1 MKRKLWDNEEAV
13 SPVIAVILM
22 VAITV
27 VLAAVLY
34 VWASSFLGVSKQT
47 PQGALSASKVD
58 EQTWTIQIVKM
69 NPTVSVNSVDY
80 FLLNTQ
86 GNTESTGTVADIYGY
101 YLGNGKGIVFA
112 DNDFNGK
119 LSPGDMFTLHAGEK
133 GDSAMK
139 DLNNL
144 NDYKF
149 RLKFKPTDDSIGVDI
164 TLA

>member
-34 VWASSFLGVSKQT
+34 VWASSFLGTSKQT
-47 PQGALSASKVD
+47 PTGALSASKDD
-58 EQTWTIQIVKM
+58 EMTWKIQVVKM
-69 NPTVSVNSVDY
+69 TPTVSVNSVDFY
-80 FLLNTQ
+80 LLKPD
-86 GNTESTGTVADIYGY
+86 GTTLTTSSVSDIYGY
-101 YLGNGKGIVFA
+101 YPGNGKGVVFA

-133 GDSAMK
+133 GDTAMQG
-139 DLNNL
+139 LPNL

-149 RLKFKPTDDSIGVDI
+149 RLKFGPTDESIGVDI